1 MIEILVYLFENY
13 HDSTG
18 YPKTA
23 SLARK
28 LSSLGFEAEE
38 ISEALNW
45 LDGLKSAPL
54 VEFSTDTRAIRF
66 YTAEEMKRLGG
77 DCLSFIAFLESAK
90 VITPSLR
97 ELVVERC
104 LMLDGEPMPLAR
116 FKIVVLM
123 VLWSREQD
131 LDPLIVEELLYDSD
145 PELMH

>member
-13 HDSTG
+13 HNFSA
-18 YPKTA
+18 YPKTDT
-23 SLARK
+23 LARK

-38 ISEALNW
+38 ISEALDW

-54 VEFSTDTRAIRF
+54 VEFSTDARAFRF
-66 YTAEEMKRLGG
+66 YTDEETIRLGG

-104 LMLDGEPMPLAR
+104 MMLDGGPIPLAR
-116 FKIVVLM
+116 FKIIVLI